1 MRLISAV
8 SGVQIPAPPP
18 VYFMI
23 KDPLIIDYKNMLAD
37 SIGPKHGILLKEIG
51 SLKKKASGILRKTS
65 SERAKGKLP
74 FLDLPYQD
82 IKKIIGISEEIS
94 DSFDDL
100 VVLGIGGSALG
111 AIALLNALA
120 HPYRNILPKGLRR
133 RPRVFV
139 YDNIDPDQLKGL
151 LDVIDITRTA
161 FNVVTKSGET
171 AETLASFLI
180 IRERLKKAIGAG
192 WQEHIIATTGPQKG
206 ALRKIASDEGYMT
219 LDIPS
224 GVGGRFSVFTPV
236 GLFPASVAGID
247 IEAILAGAQ
256 SMDKRCFTPSPQS
269 SPLGGEGGEGGEN
282 PASMG
287 AILHYIANTK
297 KGKNI
302 SVMMPYSHALER
314 VADWFCQLWAE
325 SLGKRVDLKGKVVFT
340 GQTPVKALGATDQHS
355 QLQLYIEG
363 PNDKTIT
370 FLRVERF
377 TEEIEIPRDFEDLEK
392 ISYLGGHSLGEL
404 INAEQKATE
413 IALTKAKRPN
423 MRITIPEIN
432 PNTVGQLLFMLQVQT
447 VIAGGLHN
455 INPFDQPGVEE
466 GKRLTYEFLI
476 TKG

>member
-37 SIGPKHGILLKEIG
+37 SVGPRHGALPEEIG
-51 SLKKKASGILRKTS
+51 ALKKKTSGILRKIS

-82 IKKIIGISEEIS
+82 IKKIIGLSEEVS

-111 AIALLNALA
+111 AIALLNALT

-161 FNVVTKSGET
+161 FSVVTKSGET

-180 IRERLKKAIGAG
+180 IRERLKKAMGAG
-192 WQEHIIATTGPQKG
+192 WQEHIIATTDPEKGPLK
-206 ALRKIASDEGYMT
+206 KIAKDEGYRT
-219 LDIPS
+219 LDIPP
-224 GVGGRFSVFTPV
+224 GVGGRFSVFTPA

-247 IEAILAGAQ
+247 IEAILSGAQ
-256 SMDKRCFTPSPQS
+256 SMDKRCS
-269 SPLGGEGGEGGEN
+269 EKDIEEN
-282 PASMG
+282 PAVMG
-287 AILHYIANTK
+287 AILHYIADTK

-302 SVMMPYSHALER
+302 SVMMPYSYALEKM
-314 VADWFCQLWAE
+314 ADWFCQLWAE
-325 SLGKRVDLKGKVVFT
+325 SLGKRIDLKGKVVNT

-363 PNDKTIT
+363 PNNKIIT

-377 TEEIEIPRDFEDLEK
+377 AEEVEIPRAFEDLEK
-392 ISYLGGHSLGEL
+392 VSYLCGHSLGEL

-423 MRITIPEIN
+423 MRITLPEVN
-432 PNTVGQLLFMLQVQT
+432 PNTVGQLLYMLEVQT
-447 VIAGGLHN
+447 VIAGGLYN

-466 GKRLTYEFLI
+466 GKRLTYEFL
-476 TKG
+476 TKE